1 MLALSSLRENVMR
14 AVWVLLH
21 RYIGL
26 ATALFLLMA
35 GLTGSLLAFNH
46 ELDEWLNPTFYEASS
61 EGVQL
66 PPGMLVDRLQGQ
78 HPKLQVWYMEYPNEG
93 GHTALLAAVP
103 RNNPITGKPFEEP
116 NQVFYLDPVSGEQT
130 GHRNWGECCFQPENL
145 IPFILEFHYNLTLP
159 DNWGLLLM
167 GLVAIAWVIDCF
179 IALWLTFPRGK
190 PFWKKWS
197 SAWKIKG
204 GHTYRLN
211 FDLHRAGG
219 LWLWLLLLPIAI
231 SSVAMNLP
239 SQVFKPVVSLFSP
252 IEPSV
257 YEARGRL
264 PAEQLGVTRLSYQQA
279 YELALKEGERLG
291 LKVPIGELYYSFE
304 YNFYGAGF
312 GQHDTDAQGKSW
324 LFFHGTDGRLLGQ
337 EIAGQGTLGERFYRL
352 QLPIH
357 GGRIIGLTGQV
368 IIALLGLMIAVLSA
382 TGIYIWWRKL
392 LARRSS
398 KARKT

>member
-1 MLALSSLRENVMR
+1 MR
-14 AVWVLLH
+14 ALLVLFH

-26 ATALFLLMA
+26 ATALFLMMA
-35 GLTGSLLAFNH
+35 GITGSLLAFNH
-46 ELDEWLNPTFYEASS
+46 ELDEWLNPGFYEATAK
-61 EGVQL
+61 GRAL
-66 PPGMLVDRLQGQ
+66 PPGELVNTLQGQ
-78 HPKLQVWYMEYPNEG
+78 HPKLQVWYMEYPQEAS
-93 GHTALLAAVP
+93 HTAMLAAVA
-103 RNNPITGKPFEEP
+103 RNDPATGKPFDEP
-116 NQVFYLDPVSGEQT
+116 NQVFYLDPVSGEEL
-130 GHRNWGECCFQPENL
+130 GRRVWGACCFQRENL

-159 DNWGLLLM
+159 GNWGLWLM
-167 GLVAIAWVIDCF
+167 GLVAIAWVFDCF
-179 IALWLTFPRGK
+179 IALWLTLPRGR

-197 SAWKIKG
+197 TAWKIKG
-204 GHTYRLN
+204 GHAYRLN

-219 LWLWLLLLPIAI
+219 LWLWLLLLPIAV

-239 SQVFKPVVSLFSP
+239 SQVFKPAVSLFSP
-252 IEPSV
+252 VEASV

-264 PAEQLGVTRLSYQQA
+264 PAEQLGVTQLSYQQA
-279 YELALKEGERLG
+279 YERALEEGKRLG
-291 LKVPIGELYYSFE
+291 LTAAIGELYYSFE

-312 GQHDTDAQGKSW
+312 GQHDTEAHGKSW

-368 IIALLGLMIAVLSA
+368 LIALLGVVIAMLSA

-392 LARRSS
+392 LARRSG
-398 KARKT
+398 KARKG

>member
-1 MLALSSLRENVMR
+1 MR
-14 AVWVLLH
+14 AFLVLLH

-26 ATALFLLMA
+26 ATAVFLLLA
-35 GLTGSLLAFNH
+35 GITGSILAFNH
-46 ELDEWLNPTFYEASS
+46 ELDEWLNPEFYQASAQ
-61 EGVQL
+61 GLRL
-66 PPGMLVDRLQGQ
+66 PAGDLVDTVQAA
-78 HPKLQVWYMEYPNEG
+78 HPKLQVWYMEYPAEA
-93 GHTALLAAVP
+93 GHTALLATVP
-103 RNNPITGKPFEEP
+103 RTDPATGKPYAER
-116 NQVFYLDPVSGEQT
+116 NQVFYLDPVSGEQK
-130 GHRNWGECCFQPENL
+130 GERYWGECCFQRQNFV
-145 IPFILEFHYNLTLP
+145 PFILEFHYNLTLP
-159 DNWGLLLM
+159 GNWGLLLM

-179 IALWLTFPRGK
+179 IALWLTLPRGR

-197 SAWKIKG
+197 MAWKVKG

-257 YEARGRL
+257 YEARGRM
-264 PAEQLGVTRLSYQQA
+264 PAEDLGVTQLSYQQA
-279 YELALKEGERLG
+279 YERAEQEGKRLG
-291 LKVPIGELYYSFE
+291 LTAAIGELYYSFE

-312 GQHDTDAQGKSW
+312 GQHDTEAHGKSW

-337 EIAGQGTLGERFYRL
+337 EIAGEGTLGEQFYRL

-357 GGRIIGLTGQV
+357 GGRIIGFTGQV
-368 IIALLGLMIAVLSA
+368 MIAVLGVLIAGLSG
-382 TGIYIWWRKL
+382 TGVYIWWRKWQ
-392 LARRSS
+392 ARRSS
-398 KARKT
+398 KARKAV

>member
-1 MLALSSLRENVMR
+1 MR
-14 AVWVLLH
+14 ALLVLFH

-26 ATALFLLMA
+26 ATALFLMMA
-35 GLTGSLLAFNH
+35 GITGSLLAFNH
-46 ELDEWLNPTFYEASS
+46 ELDEWLNPGFYEATAK
-61 EGVQL
+61 GRAL
-66 PPGMLVDRLQGQ
+66 PPGELVDTLQGQ
-78 HPKLQVWYMEYPNEG
+78 YPKLQVWYMEYPQEAS
-93 GHTALLAAVP
+93 HTAMLAAVA
-103 RNNPITGKPFEEP
+103 RNDPATGKPFDEP
-116 NQVFYLDPVSGEQT
+116 NQVFYLDPVSGEEL
-130 GHRNWGECCFQPENL
+130 GRRVWGACCFQRENL

-159 DNWGLLLM
+159 GNWGLWLM
-167 GLVAIAWVIDCF
+167 GLVAIAWVFDCF
-179 IALWLTFPRGK
+179 IALWLTLPRGR

-197 SAWKIKG
+197 TAWKIKG
-204 GHTYRLN
+204 GHAYRLN

-219 LWLWLLLLPIAI
+219 LWLWLLLLPIAV

-239 SQVFKPVVSLFSP
+239 SQVFKPAVSLFSP
-252 IEPSV
+252 VEASV

-264 PAEQLGVTRLSYQQA
+264 PAEQLGVTQLSYQQA
-279 YELALKEGERLG
+279 YERALEEGKRLG
-291 LKVPIGELYYSFE
+291 LTAAIGELYYSFE

-312 GQHDTDAQGKSW
+312 GQHDTEAHGKSW

-368 IIALLGLMIAVLSA
+368 LIALLGVVIAMLSA

-392 LARRSS
+392 LARRSG
-398 KARKT
+398 KARKG

>member
-1 MLALSSLRENVMR
+1 MR
-14 AVWVLLH
+14 ALLVLLH

-26 ATALFLLMA
+26 ATALFLMIA
-35 GLTGSLLAFNH
+35 GITGSLLAFNH
-46 ELDEWLNPTFYEASS
+46 ELDEWLNPGFYKATA
-61 EGVQL
+61 EGLAL
-66 PPGMLVDRLQGQ
+66 PPGELVDTLQEQ
-78 HPKLQVWYMEYPNEG
+78 HPKLQVWYMEYPQEA
-93 GHTALLAAVP
+93 GHTAMLAAVA
-103 RNNPITGKPFEEP
+103 RNNPATGKPFDEP
-116 NQVFYLDPVSGEQT
+116 NQVFYLDPVSGEEM
-130 GHRNWGECCFQPENL
+130 GRRFWGACCLQRENF

-159 DNWGLLLM
+159 GNWGLWLM
-167 GLVAIAWVIDCF
+167 GLVAIAWVFDCF
-179 IALWLTFPRGK
+179 IALWLTLPRGK

-197 SAWKIKG
+197 AAWKIKG
-204 GHTYRLN
+204 GHAYRLN

-252 IEPSV
+252 VEASV

-264 PAEQLGVTRLSYQQA
+264 PSEQLGVTQLSYQQA
-279 YELALKEGERLG
+279 YERAMEEGKRLG
-291 LKVPIGELYYSFE
+291 LTAAIGELYYSFE

-312 GQHDTDAQGKSW
+312 GQHDTEAHGKSW

-337 EIAGQGTLGERFYRL
+337 EIAGQGTLGDRFYRL

-357 GGRIIGLTGQV
+357 GGRIIGMTGQV
-368 IIALLGLMIAVLSA
+368 LIALLGIVITMLSA

-392 LARRSS
+392 RARRNS
-398 KARKT
+398 KARKG

>member
-1 MLALSSLRENVMR
+1 MR
-14 AVWVLLH
+14 AFMVLLH

-35 GLTGSLLAFNH
+35 GLTGSILAFNH

-61 EGVQL
+61 QGTAL
-66 PPGMLVDRLQGQ
+66 PPGTLVDTVQTQ
-78 HPKLQVWYMEYPNEG
+78 HPTLQVWYMEYPGEA

-103 RNNPITGKPFEEP
+103 RNDPATGKPFAEP
-116 NQVFYLDPVSGEQT
+116 NQVFYLDPVSGEQK
-130 GHRNWGECCFQPENL
+130 GQRNWGECCFQRENF
-145 IPFILEFHYNLTLP
+145 IPFILEFHYNLVLP
-159 DNWGLLLM
+159 GNWGLWLM

-179 IALWLTFPRGK
+179 IALWLTLPRAK
-190 PFWKKWS
+190 PFWKKWAN
-197 SAWKIKG
+197 AWKIKG
-204 GHTYRLN
+204 GRLN

-219 LWLWLLLLPIAI
+219 LWLWLLLLPVAV

-239 SQVFKPVVSLFSP
+239 SQVFKPVVSLLSP

-257 YEARGRL
+257 YEARGQL
-264 PAEQLGVTRLSYQQA
+264 SAEQLGTTRLSYQQA
-279 YELALKEGERLG
+279 YELALKEGERQG

-312 GQHDTDAQGKSW
+312 GQHDTDAHGKSW

-357 GGRIIGLTGQV
+357 GGRIIGFTGQV
-368 IIALLGLMIAVLSA
+368 LIALLGLVIAMLSV

-392 LARRSS
+392 LARRS
-398 KARKT
+398 RKVRRA

>member
-1 MLALSSLRENVMR
+1 MR
-14 AVWVLLH
+14 AILVLLH

-26 ATALFLLMA
+26 ATAVFLLLA
-35 GLTGSLLAFNH
+35 GLTGSLLAFHH
-46 ELDEWLNPTFYEASS
+46 ELDEWLNPEFYETPA
-61 EGVQL
+61 EGQAL
-66 PPGMLVDRLQGQ
+66 PPGSLVDRVQTQ
-78 HPKLQVWYMEYPNEG
+78 YPRLQVWYMEYPNEP

-103 RNNPITGKPFEEP
+103 RNDPATGKPFDDP

-130 GHRNWGECCFQPENL
+130 GKRFWGACCFQRENL

-159 DNWGLLLM
+159 GNWGLVLM
-167 GLVAIAWVIDCF
+167 GLVAIFWVVDCF
-179 IALWLTFPRGK
+179 IALFLTLPRGR

-197 SAWKIKG
+197 TAWKIKG
-204 GHTYRLN
+204 GHAYRLN
-211 FDLHRAGG
+211 MDLHRAGG

-239 SQVFKPVVSLFSP
+239 SQVFKPVVSLLSP

-257 YEARGRL
+257 YEARGRM
-264 PAEQLGVTRLSYQQA
+264 PSDQLGITRLTYQQA
-279 YELALKEGERLG
+279 YERAQEEGKRLG
-291 LKVPIGELYYSFE
+291 LTAAIGELYYSFE

-312 GQHDTDAQGKSW
+312 GQHDTEAHGKSW
-324 LFFHGTDGRLLGQ
+324 LFFHGTDGHLLGQ

-357 GGRIIGLTGQV
+357 GGRIIGFTGQV
-368 IIALLGLMIAVLSA
+368 LIAVLGLVIAMLSV
-382 TGIYIWWRKL
+382 TGIYIWWRKW

-398 KARKT
+398 KMRQR

>member
-1 MLALSSLRENVMR
+1 MR
-14 AVWVLLH
+14 ACLVLFH

-26 ATALFLLMA
+26 ATALFLMMA
-35 GLTGSLLAFNH
+35 GITGSLLAFNH
-46 ELDEWLNPTFYEASS
+46 ELDEWLNPGFYEATAK
-61 EGVQL
+61 GRAL
-66 PPGMLVDRLQGQ
+66 PPGELVDTLQGQ
-78 HPKLQVWYMEYPNEG
+78 HPKLQVWYMEYPQEA
-93 GHTALLAAVP
+93 GHTAMLAAVA
-103 RNNPITGKPFEEP
+103 RNDPATGKPFDEP
-116 NQVFYLDPVSGEQT
+116 NQVFYLDPVSGEEM
-130 GHRNWGECCFQPENL
+130 GRRFWGACCFQRENL

-159 DNWGLLLM
+159 GNWGLWLM
-167 GLVAIAWVIDCF
+167 GLVAIAWVFDCF
-179 IALWLTFPRGK
+179 IALWLTLPRGT

-197 SAWKIKG
+197 TAWKIKG

-219 LWLWLLLLPIAI
+219 LWLWLLLLPIAV

-252 IEPSV
+252 VEASV

-264 PAEQLGVTRLSYQQA
+264 PSEQLGVTQLSYQQA
-279 YELALKEGERLG
+279 YERALEEGKRLG
-291 LKVPIGELYYSFE
+291 LTAAVGELYYSFE

-312 GQHDTDAQGKSW
+312 GQHDTEAHGKSW

-357 GGRIIGLTGQV
+357 GGRIIGLMGQV
-368 IIALLGLMIAVLSA
+368 LIALLGIVIAMLSA

-392 LARRSS
+392 LARRNA
-398 KARKT
+398 KARKG